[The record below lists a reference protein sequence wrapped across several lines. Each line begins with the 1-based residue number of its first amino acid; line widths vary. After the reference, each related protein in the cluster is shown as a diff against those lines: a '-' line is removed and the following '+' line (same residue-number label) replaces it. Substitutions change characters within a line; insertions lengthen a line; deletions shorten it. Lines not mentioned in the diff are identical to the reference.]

1 MDGCRM
7 DEYNFIQH
15 GWKVVYEISGDAK
28 EAIIGIYYDPITKQV
43 TALTESGKVINNI
56 SVS

>member
-1 MDGCRM
+1 M